1 MNLNEVKR
9 VHLIGIGG
17 IGISYLAHFFLR
29 QGAVV
34 SGSDVA
40 QTPATDQLAE
50 RGVVVHHGH
59 DASLI
64 TKDVDLVVY
73 NDAVP
78 EDNVERQA
86 AQKLGVRVMNNFEL
100 VGLIAK
106 DYTTIAIA
114 GNKGKTTTTAML
126 ATILEQAGCDPTVM
140 VGSFVNEWKCNFRGG
155 ASQYLVVE
163 ADEFKEH
170 FLHIPADV
178 IVITNMAPDHLDYFK
193 TPERV
198 VEAFQSFID
207 KLPNDGLLVVNQDD
221 EMTKKL
227 KWPNCQVLTFGM
239 MTSGDTMALNRQ
251 TVRSRQDV
259 DVSYRGSELG
269 RWSISMPGRF
279 NVYNALAAATVAL
292 WMKIEP
298 KTVREALAAFK
309 GTWRRFEV
317 VGRYQLATVVS
328 DYAHHPAAV
337 HATIEAA
344 HDFYDP
350 RRVVAVFQPHTRHRT
365 QSLFNDFVISLD
377 KADVVI
383 LPEIY
388 AVSGRETVSEN
399 EMNSAL
405 LAQAI
410 KERDRYNGRERI
422 VVASGNL
429 EQTKEVIDGI
439 IKKDDVL
446 LMMGAGDIYK
456 LAEALA

>member
-1 MNLNEVKR
+1 
-9 VHLIGIGG
+9 
-17 IGISYLAHFFLR
+17 
-29 QGAVV
+29 
-34 SGSDVA
+34 
-40 QTPATDQLAE
+40 
-50 RGVVVHHGH
+50 
-59 DASLI
+59 
-64 TKDVDLVVY
+64 
-73 NDAVP
+73 
-78 EDNVERQA
+78 
-86 AQKLGVRVMNNFEL
+86 
-100 VGLIAK
+100 
-106 DYTTIAIA
+106 
-114 GNKGKTTTTAML
+114 
-126 ATILEQAGCDPTVM
+126 
-140 VGSFVNEWKCNFRGG
+140 
-155 ASQYLVVE
+155 
-163 ADEFKEH
+163 
-170 FLHIPADV
+170 
-178 IVITNMAPDHLDYFK
+178 MAPDHLDYFK

-259 DVSYRGSELG
+259 DVSYRGNELG